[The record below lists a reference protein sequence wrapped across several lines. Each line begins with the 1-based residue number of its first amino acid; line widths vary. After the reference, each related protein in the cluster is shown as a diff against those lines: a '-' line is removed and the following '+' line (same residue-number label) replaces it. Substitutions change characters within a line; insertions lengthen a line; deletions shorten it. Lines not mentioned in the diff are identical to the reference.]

1 MCEWLPSTKIDWK
14 FACKHFLTEIAFILP
29 FIFGQTNLSF
39 KALSCKIG
47 CEDII
52 SKDREKYNWTR
63 ELFFVSGIPYCS
75 QHASKHSVANLQQ
88 ELHHFGMSNRSV
100 ENRSL
105 FHTFNCDVS
114 TSLKQQLN
122 GFYSS
127 ISGSFEQ
134 GSTACLVRRVHR
146 STLCNKLHMYSCICD
161 YFETNVVYLWLTG
174 RQTNTKNTRNL
185 VP

>member
-1 MCEWLPSTKIDWK
+1 MEIDVRMTSQHQDWLEICLQALPDGNRVYSPVHLRPNYIL
-14 FACKHFLTEIAFILP
+14 FSKHRL
-29 FIFGQTNLSF
+29 GRN
-39 KALSCKIG
+39 
-47 CEDII
+47 
-52 SKDREKYNWTR
+52 KYNSTR
-63 ELFFVSGIPYCS
+63 GLFSVSGIPYCS
-75 QHASKHSVANLQQ
+75 QYASKHSVATLQQ
-88 ELHHFGMSNRSV
+88 ELHHFGMSDRSV

-105 FHTFNCDVS
+105 LHTFNCDVS

-185 VP
+185 IS